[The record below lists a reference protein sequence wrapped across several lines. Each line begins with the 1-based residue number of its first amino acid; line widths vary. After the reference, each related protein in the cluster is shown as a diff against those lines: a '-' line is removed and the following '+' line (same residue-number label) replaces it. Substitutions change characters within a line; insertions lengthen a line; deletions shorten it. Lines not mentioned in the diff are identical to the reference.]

1 MPPDK
6 TTLEILKERGTK
18 RCIIA
23 YDADRYHNSAVMM
36 FMNNLAELLNS
47 NNFDVFI
54 ADWNENDGKGLDD
67 LLSAGKLP
75 QIYQHN

>member
-1 MPPDK
+1 
-6 TTLEILKERGTK
+6 
-18 RCIIA
+18 
-23 YDADRYHNSAVMM
+23 M
-36 FMNNLAELLNS
+36 FMHNLAELLNS